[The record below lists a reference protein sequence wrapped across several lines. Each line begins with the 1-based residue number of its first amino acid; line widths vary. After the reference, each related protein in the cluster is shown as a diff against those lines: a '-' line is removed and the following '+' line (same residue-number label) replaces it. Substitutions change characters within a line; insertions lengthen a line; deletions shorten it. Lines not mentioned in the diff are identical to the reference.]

1 MVETST
7 SSFLKTTM
15 AESIEETAKTIRQIG
30 ASTGQS
36 QAVINANVDVVTE
49 TMKNGMANATK
60 ATNSNITKISAGSAM
75 TTESIIKVIQEQQK
89 NDN

>member
-1 MVETST
+1 MKMVETST

-15 AESIEETAKTIRQIG
+15 GESIEETAKRIRQIV
-30 ASTGQS
+30 ASNGQS
-36 QAVINANVDVVTE
+36 QAVINANVVTE

-75 TTESIIKVIQEQQK
+75 TTESIINVIQEQQ
-89 NDN
+89 